1 MAARFEAKGAAWLAA
16 LERAHD
22 DVHRAARLVEDEL
35 APAAALEPA
44 ARAIEAA
51 LGALYDAVDARADRL
66 QATEAF
72 GVHLREAARLLATR
86 VAEDTAAT
94 GALRLL
100 DAAARQAALAEES
113 LRSIPPGP
121 LASTSPRIRASRGLP
136 SVHAVRRPSLVP
148 RISVPEPPPDPPPP
162 PSPSPS
168 PPVPTRPP
176 RTPAEIEEA
185 ADALREQVDAQL
197 RALEPSAPPDEPPA
211 EAAPALPPGFVGPLP
226 PVQTEAAFLAAWAR
240 ECFDEVVML
249 GHQRAPLLGDPWR
262 VSLPLDRRL
271 LAAVDALAGLGPEA
285 IARLE
290 PLALDAPAAE
300 PGRVFAI
307 TLIAGC
313 LAGRDALGAAERV
326 LRRHGAKATEV
337 ARSFVAAAKL
347 APHPDLPRLLRGLL
361 DDADP
366 AYRALAAEV
375 LVSRELLDAD
385 ELGLLARGADAAT
398 LAQVLPA
405 LARTAHPELEHSLR
419 LALAEDDAA
428 LREAAWIALAY
439 AGHPRAAAV
448 VKNELDGPFADRAA
462 LMLAIVGDEADARA
476 LAQRA
481 HGAPSPS
488 LAEALGW
495 AGAVEAV
502 PRLIELV
509 ASDDEAL
516 ASAAADALVRLTG
529 AALYEEI
536 EVDPGTMVDP
546 DVPDPDVGEPPEP
559 SLAALVSD
567 PRHLPAEGSRDKLVL
582 PSRRPEAW
590 RAYWAE
596 AEKKSPRDPRQRLRR
611 GQPYTPAVSL
621 WELDQG
627 LLTPRGRGL
636 LHVELAVRT
645 GRWVRFDPLDW
656 VAAQEAALAAWEP
669 LARAASGQ
677 PGAWTKPKR
686 R

>member
-22 DVHRAARLVEDEL
+22 DAHRAARLVEDEL
-35 APAAALEPA
+35 VPAAALEPA

-66 QATEAF
+66 RATEAL

-86 VAEDTAAT
+86 ATEDRAATAAVRH
-94 GALRLL
+94 LEE
-100 DAAARQAALAEES
+100 AAREAALAEES

-121 LASTSPRIRASRGLP
+121 LPSMSTRIRASRGLP
-136 SVHAVRRPSLVP
+136 AVHAVRRPSLIP
-148 RISVPEPPPDPPPP
+148 RLSVPEPPPDPPPP
-162 PSPSPS
+162 P
-168 PPVPTRPP
+168 PVPPPSP

-185 ADALREQVDAQL
+185 ADALRAQVDAQL
-197 RALEPSAPPDEPPA
+197 RALDRAASPEEPPTA
-211 EAAPALPPGFVGPLP
+211 VTRAAPALPPGFVGPLP
-226 PVQTEAAFLAAWAR
+226 PVQTEVAFLASWAR

-262 VSLPLDRRL
+262 VSLPLDRRM
-271 LAAVDALAGLGPEA
+271 LAAVDALAGLGPGA

-313 LAGRDALGAAERV
+313 LAGRDALGAAARV
-326 LRRHGAKATEV
+326 LRCHGAGAPEI

-347 APHPDLPRLLRGLL
+347 APHPDLPRVLRRLL

-375 LVSRELLDAD
+375 LVSRELLDPD
-385 ELGLLARGADAAT
+385 ELGLLARGADART

-405 LARTAHPELEHSLR
+405 LARASHPELEHSLR

-448 VKNELDGPFADRAA
+448 VENELDGPFADRAVV
-462 LMLAIVGDEADARA
+462 MLAILGDEVDARA

-481 HGAPSPS
+481 AHGAPSPA

-509 ASDDEAL
+509 ASEDEAL

-536 EVDPGTMVDP
+536 EVDPGAMVDP

-559 SLAALVSD
+559 SLAVLVSD
-567 PRHLPAEGSRDKLVL
+567 PRHQPAEGSRDKLVL

-590 RAYWAE
+590 RAHWAE
-596 AEKKSPRDPRQRLRR
+596 VEKKSPHDPRQRLRR
-611 GQPYTPAVSL
+611 GRPYTPAISL
-621 WELDQG
+621 WELDHG
-627 LLTPRGRGL
+627 LLTPRARGL
-636 LHVELAVRT
+636 LQVELAVRT

-669 LARAASGQ
+669 LARGASGQ
-677 PGAWTKPKR
+677 PGAWTTPKR